1 MASFNVTI
9 TTNTTPAIV
18 IQLSGTTTYAQLKN
32 SLGQYVYF
40 LNKLYLFSTLLKQIQ
55 STLNYSKYDSSGNQ
69 NLQSIIS
76 AVDPYQGSS
85 SIYLNTKEKNIIID
99 GRNTIRFNM
108 QPNTTLQGVFFVY
121 CISNGDAYDMRGL
134 NTFLMVQ
141 DELSD
146 PDFFD
151 DYIDLL

>member
-32 SLGQYVYF
+32 SLGQYVRLITKIY
-40 LNKLYLFSTLLKQIQ
+40 LYSTALRQIQ
-55 STLNYSKYDSSGNQ
+55 TTLNYSKYDSSGNQ

-76 AVDPYQGSS
+76 AIDPYQGSS
-85 SIYLNTKEKNIIID
+85 SIYLNLKDKNIIID
-99 GRNTIRFNM
+99 GRDTIRFNM
-108 QPNTTLQGVFFVY
+108 LPNTTLQGVFYNY
-121 CISNGDAYDMRGL
+121 CISSGETYDMRGL
-134 NTFLMVQ
+134 NTFLIVQ